1 MGEKKLP
8 TKSVAGAYLALLAER
23 GVGYLFG
30 NAGTDFPPIVEALA
44 HAKAAGLPA
53 PVPMLAAHENL
64 AVSMAHGY
72 AMVSGR
78 VPAVMVHVSVGTANA
93 ICGALNATRE
103 NVPILLTAGRTPL
116 TEEGL
121 PGARD
126 AYIHWAQ
133 EMYDQAGM
141 LREIVKWDYELR
153 NGAQLETVVDR
164 ALAIA
169 ASEPRGPVYLSLPR
183 EVLAAPLDELH
194 YHQPSRHAAATPA
207 AADEGVL
214 YEAAE
219 ILAKA
224 ENPIIVTT
232 SAGRDLAAVPALA
245 AFAERAAIPVVQFS
259 PRHLSLP
266 ADHPMQFGFDP
277 MPFIGEADAVLAI
290 ESDVPWIPS
299 RVAPPTDAKIL
310 HVGLDPLFGKYPI
323 RGFPADLAITARVAQ
338 ALPALAAKLESRL
351 DKARVTRRRERIAHR
366 RAERDATRVGL
377 EEEVREARP
386 IHPAWLSHCIGEVK
400 DEETILVNEYTLMPE
415 HCGFTKPGTYFAS
428 SPASGLG
435 WGFGAALGAKLAAPE
450 RLVIATLGDGAYLFS
465 NPAACHHASALHDL
479 PVLVIVFNNAMWN
492 AVRRATLT
500 MYPTGAAASSN
511 DPAFLRLEQLPAFE
525 KICAAAGG
533 YGERVEDPAEVPAA
547 LARAIKVVTNEHRQA
562 LLNVQC
568 SAPGGPL

>member
-1 MGEKKLP
+1 MGEKNLP
-8 TKSVAGAYLALLAER
+8 TKSVAEAYLALLAER
-23 GVGYLFG
+23 GVRYLFG

-44 HAKAAGLPA
+44 HAKAVGLPA
-53 PVPMLAAHENL
+53 PVPMLAVHENL

-93 ICGALNATRE
+93 VCGALNAARE

-207 AADEGVL
+207 AADEAVL
-214 YEAAE
+214 DEAAE

-232 SAGRDLAAVPALA
+232 SAGRDLVAVPALA

-259 PRHLSLP
+259 PRHLSLS
-266 ADHPMQFGFDP
+266 ADHPMQLGFDP

-323 RGFPADLAITARVAQ
+323 RGFPADLAITARAAQ
-338 ALPALAAKLESRL
+338 ALPALAAKLGNRL
-351 DKARVTRRRERIAHR
+351 NAARVTRRRERIAQR
-366 RAERDATRVGL
+366 RAERHAARVRL

-428 SPASGLG
+428 SAASGLG

-465 NPAACHHASALHDL
+465 NPVACHHASASHDL

-500 MYPTGAAASSN
+500 MYPTGAAAGSN

-533 YGERVEDPAEVPAA
+533 YGERVEDPTEVPAA